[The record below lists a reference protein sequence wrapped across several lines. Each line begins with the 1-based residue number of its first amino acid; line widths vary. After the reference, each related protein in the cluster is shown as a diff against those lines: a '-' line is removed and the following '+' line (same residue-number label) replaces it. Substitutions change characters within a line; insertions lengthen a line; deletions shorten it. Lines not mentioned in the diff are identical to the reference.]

1 MLCEFSFFRKHICVC
16 LKLSK
21 WKRFLVFC
29 ALKASLALYQAR
41 YVQWCISSIKSLSD
55 QLCLFLEDMILH
67 SILCCKRFDHLI
79 NSLFESQ
86 YDQKRSVSHSKLLS
100 IFKKLCCW
108 NLSRKY
114 ISFFEIEYWP
124 FDLSYNLTLKEI
136 SFDDYLN

>member
-29 ALKASLALYQAR
+29 ALKASLAWYQAR

-86 YDQKRSVSHSKLLS
+86 YDQKRSVSHSKLLKVYLRNYVAG
-100 IFKKLCCW
+100 IYLE
-108 NLSRKY
+108 N
-114 ISFFEIEYWP
+114 ISHF
-124 FDLSYNLTLKEI
+124 SK
-136 SFDDYLN
+136 